1 MKAKKFFSAKRD
13 SLFWLLIVALTFGVA
28 LRWPL
33 WARIFV
39 TALAVMQLGQVAV
52 CVVQALRKEA

>member
-28 LRWPL
+28 LHWPL
-33 WARIFV
+33 WARIAV
-39 TALAVMQLGQVAV
+39 TALAIMQLGQVAV
-52 CVVQALRKEA
+52 CIIQALRKEA